1 METFIMI
8 HVSGR
13 SQFYGFFLFM
23 GKNILGPY
31 GVLAAVPRV
40 ATLPFS
46 QAGFLSLKYTH
57 AAGLSDVFR
66 NPYPV
71 RIY

>member
-1 METFIMI
+1 
-8 HVSGR
+8 
-13 SQFYGFFLFM
+13 M

-31 GVLAAVPRV
+31 GVFAAVPRV
-40 ATLPFS
+40 ATLPLS
-46 QAGFLSLKYTH
+46 QTGFLSLKYTH